1 MRETKRRRERW
12 RDGVMERQKDRM
24 TDRIKDGKTKNWVF
38 ELIIETRKTSETSN
52 TSMTGKKR
60 K

>member
-1 MRETKRRRERW
+1 VRETKRRRERW